1 VIAQSTWLTDN
12 SHLAR
17 LGLKGPLAAAWLQE
31 RGFAIPDL
39 ANSWTA
45 PASDEQDIVVRLG
58 TTEFFLEQA
67 MNGEKLRALTIELFK
82 PVPGVYP
89 VLREDRA
96 FVLGGVGAD
105 EVLAQMCNVNFSA
118 LRHEREAVMTMMIGV
133 AVIVAPQGNAARRRY
148 RIWCDPSYGDYL
160 LSSLQDVTGTK
171 QPAKVT
177 PFAGGNEAT
186 V

>member
-1 VIAQSTWLTDN
+1 MIAQSSTWLTDH

-17 LGLKGPLAAAWLQE
+17 FGLKGPLAAAWLQE
-31 RGFAIPDL
+31 RGVAIPDR
-39 ANSWTA
+39 ANSWTS
-45 PASDEQDIVVRLG
+45 PTPDEQDIVVRLG

-67 MNGEKLRALTIELFK
+67 EHSEQLRVLATELSR

-96 FVLGGVGAD
+96 FVLGGMAAD

-118 LRHEREAVMTMMIGV
+118 LRHEREVVMTMMIGV
-133 AVIVAPQGNAARRRY
+133 AVIVAAQGNGARRRY

-160 LSSLQDVTGTK
+160 LSSLQDVTGNE
-171 QPAKVT
+171 AKV
-177 PFAGGNEAT
+177 
-186 V
+186 

>member
-1 VIAQSTWLTDN
+1 MIAQSAAWVTDN

-17 LGLKGPLAAAWLQE
+17 LGLKGPLAAAWLE
-31 RGFAIPDL
+31 ARGLVIPDR

-67 MNGEKLRALTIELFK
+67 GHGEKLRALAAESVK
-82 PVPGVYP
+82 PIPGVYP

-96 FVLGGVGAD
+96 FVLGGVAAD
-105 EVLAQMCNVNFSA
+105 EVLAQVCNVNFSA
-118 LRHEREAVMTMMIGV
+118 LRYEREAVMTMMIGV
-133 AVIVAPQGNAARRRY
+133 AVIVAPQGNAAGRRY

-160 LSSLQDVTGTK
+160 LSSLQDVSNASLLQVGS
-171 QPAKVT
+171 
-177 PFAGGNEAT
+177 
-186 V
+186 

>member
-1 VIAQSTWLTDN
+1 MAQSSAWLADN

-31 RGFAIPDL
+31 RGMTIPDR
-39 ANSWTA
+39 ANAWVS
-45 PASDEQDIVVRLG
+45 PAADELDIVVRLG

-67 MNGEKLRALTIELFK
+67 APSEKLRTLAAELSKPIE
-82 PVPGVYP
+82 GVYP

-96 FVLGGVGAD
+96 FVLGGAAAD

-118 LRHEREAVMTMMIGV
+118 LRYEHEAVMTMMIGV

-160 LSSLQDVTGTK
+160 LSSLQDV
-171 QPAKVT
+171 
-177 PFAGGNEAT
+177 GNASLLQ
-186 V
+186 VGS